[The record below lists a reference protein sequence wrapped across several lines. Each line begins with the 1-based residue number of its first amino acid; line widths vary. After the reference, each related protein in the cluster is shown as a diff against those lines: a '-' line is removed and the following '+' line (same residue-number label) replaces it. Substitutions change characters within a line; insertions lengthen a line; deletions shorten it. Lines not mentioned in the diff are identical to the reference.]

1 MLLGGTAHANG
12 DNGFVRLTTVP
23 RLPADTLRSSF
34 NERGE
39 HVFIL
44 PDKVIV
50 SRSVVQLINRQQ
62 AFLFDAEQLSR
73 EFAENGIILPDAPT
87 ALGIDGRRVWVF
99 PRGVWD
105 SEVVRA
111 MGFTERKE
119 TE

>member
-1 MLLGGTAHANG
+1 MAVSNG
-12 DNGFVRLTTVP
+12 DTGGVRITTVP
-23 RLPADTLRSSF
+23 GPPADALRASF
-34 NERGE
+34 NDRGE
-39 HVFIL
+39 HIFIL
-44 PDKVIV
+44 QDQVLV

-73 EFAENGIILPDAPT
+73 EFAENGIILPNAPT

-99 PRGVWD
+99 PRTVWE

-111 MGFTERKE
+111 VGFTSRKE